1 MASLYPKATILPFEE
16 GYMATVS
23 NVLEGLHSW
32 EDLIDFIDKL
42 EEHRIEID
50 DDLKTI
56 VFDTVNK
63 AYDMCEPYT
72 LKQLGRLDG
81 KRYAKPSDVAHGQ
94 FYPAR
99 DKYFAEQIDRLLS
112 LGFMP
117 LFISHSQVRTIN
129 PKEGDSYD
137 IYTSTMPDRLEKI
150 IYPLVSYIIFGE
162 ETIIDDGNGGKLKKR
177 VLRVKSNEVVDTGS
191 RVVIKD
197 DIIFDTEQE
206 AIDKFQEQFKNSIQE
221 KLIKAGITTD
231 IDTLAKQ
238 QEKEKMDK
246 VNQYVSANQES
257 NEVLVGKIQSTVPN
271 LPKELQDAV
280 IKKIAEYKI
289 TSFDNPDALN
299 RNHLLDICKMIE

>member
-1 MASLYPKATILPFEE
+1 
-16 GYMATVS
+16 MATVS
-23 NVLEGLHSW
+23 NILDGLNEW
-32 EDLIDFIDKL
+32 EDFIDFIDKL
-42 EEHRIEID
+42 EENRSAIGNDI
-50 DDLKTI
+50 KTV

-63 AYDMCEPYT
+63 AYDLCEPYT

-81 KRYAKPSDVAHGQ
+81 KRYSKPSDVAHGQ

-99 DKYFAEQIDRLLS
+99 DKYFAEQIDRLLK

-117 LFISHSQVRTIN
+117 LFISHSQVKTIN

-137 IYTSTMPDRLEKI
+137 IYTSTMSDRLEKI

-162 ETIIDDGNGGKLKKR
+162 ETVIDDGNGGKIKKR

-246 VNQYVSANQES
+246 VNNYVSTNQES
-257 NEVLVGKIQSTVPN
+257 NSILVEKITKLVPT
-271 LPKELQDAV
+271 LSKELQGAV
-280 IKKIAEYKI
+280 MKKISEYGI
-289 TSFDNPDALN
+289 TSFENPDALN
-299 RNHLLDICKMIE
+299 RDHLLDIYKMIK